1 MVVTTRSRAR
11 RKEAPLL
18 TLSQCV
24 FLISVVNVVGK
35 LADIFIVALGQ
46 MPTLLLLM
54 NANDVNLTLAA
65 AANVSL
71 LRFILIGIVRRVMED
86 CLYFFSGRWHGKDI
100 VNYVRQKKGS
110 IAVQRSERLM
120 RQYGACIL
128 LVLPGALTCFAYG
141 MAKRGSRRR
150 TFLFLDA
157 LGAALRVIVFRG
169 AGKGA
174 KRVLRTS
181 LAQTVVRT
189 ILKYKEIA
197 LTIGGT
203 LAAIGGGGVYYY
215 FYSHA

>member
-11 RKEAPLL
+11 RTEAPLL

-71 LRFILIGIVRRVMED
+71 LRFILIGIARRVSED

-100 VNYVRQKKGS
+100 VNYVQQKKGS
-110 IAVQRSERLM
+110 IAVERSERLM
-120 RQYGACIL
+120 RRYGACIL

-141 MAKRGSRRR
+141 MAN
-150 TFLFLDA
+150 
-157 LGAALRVIVFRG
+157 
-169 AGKGA
+169 
-174 KRVLRTS
+174 
-181 LAQTVVRT
+181 
-189 ILKYKEIA
+189 E
-197 LTIGGT
+197 
-203 LAAIGGGGVYYY
+203 GVADER
-215 FYSHA
+215 FCF